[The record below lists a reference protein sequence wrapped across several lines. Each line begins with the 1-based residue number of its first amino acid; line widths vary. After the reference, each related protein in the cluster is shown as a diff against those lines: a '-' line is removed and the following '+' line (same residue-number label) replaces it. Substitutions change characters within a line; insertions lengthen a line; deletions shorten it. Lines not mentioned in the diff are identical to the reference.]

1 MPDYSLFPATKGNQF
16 SFDDFRTALDV
27 GNSQPISFAD
37 LYPGGVYIPDNNN
50 FFTFLL
56 SVPDTGEVSINDFQ
70 SNDITLS
77 NLNISTPNANSHVED
92 QTTRNLATI
101 GLSGTTGIFNSSQR
115 IYYELEPSTG
125 VADPDFTADDVTF
138 MTGRIGNTLTGIAT
152 VDLTDPF
159 WRTQITIEVAFKT
172 DVTTEGN
179 IVLRLKIPGLDNST
193 PVGTNAWT
201 PTVVSP
207 LTDTSTGFDNLNFG
221 DTTVLS
227 SNSTVTEINGWTIQ
241 KQNLRL
247 GNSQNGPY
255 GLWNGSGI
263 TFHNAGVNST
273 VAAPQDPTPFPTG
286 QTGSPP
292 TAFNSSGDKFGFT
305 GTPTLDYE
313 FKDPTDLVQNGS
325 TQLGYSCIRLYSSG
339 SSAGG
344 DVAHGPLIKGKVW
357 LPLTT
362 SDSVRFKW
370 RAVGGG
376 DAYDIFAWLQ
386 EWYDPNN
393 PSSFRQQIILNQTQ
407 GSASGD
413 SGWQTVTAQV
423 AYSGLYTFAFMSGT
437 FDYTGGSAL
446 GANLYI
452 TDIEVI

>member
-27 GNSQPISFAD
+27 GNNQPISFAD

-70 SNDITLS
+70 RNGTSLADFT
-77 NLNISTPNANSHVED
+77 ISTPDASNHVED

-101 GLSGTTGIFNSSQR
+101 SLNNGTFTEGQY

-125 VADPDFTADDVTF
+125 VADPDFTGDDVTF
-138 MTGRIGNTLTGIAT
+138 MTGRIGTTLSGIAT
-152 VDLTDPF
+152 PTPG
-159 WRTQITIEVAFKT
+159 TNSITLSAAFKT
-172 DVTTEGN
+172 DTTTEGN

-193 PVGTNAWT
+193 PVGTNDWT

-207 LTDTSTGFDNLNFG
+207 LTDTSTNFINLDFA

-227 SNSTVTEINGWTIQ
+227 SNSSITEINGWTIQ

-255 GLWNGSGI
+255 GLWSGSGI

-273 VAAPQDPTPFPTG
+273 IAAPLDPTPFPTG
-286 QTGSPP
+286 SFG
-292 TAFNSSGDKFGFT
+292 NSNGDKFGFT

-313 FKDPTDLVQNGS
+313 FKDPTDLVHNGN

-437 FDYTGGSAL
+437 FDYTGGTAL

>member
-1 MPDYSLFPATKGNQF
+1 MPDYSLFPTTKGNQF
-16 SFDDFRTALDV
+16 SFDDFRTILNV
-27 GNSQPISFAD
+27 GNNQPISFAD

-50 FFTFLL
+50 FFTFVL
-56 SVPDTGEVSINDFQ
+56 SIPDTGEVSINDFQ
-70 SNDITLS
+70 SNDITLADFI
-77 NLNISTPNANSHVED
+77 ISTPDANNHVED

-101 GLSGTTGIFNSSQR
+101 NLTGTTGIFNTRQR

-125 VADPDFTADDVTF
+125 VSDPDFTADDVTF
-138 MTGRIGNTLTGIAT
+138 MTGRIGNTLTGVAT

-159 WRTQITIEVAFKT
+159 WRTRINIEVAFKT
-172 DVTTEGN
+172 DMTTEGN

-193 PVGTNAWT
+193 PVGTNDWT

-207 LTDTSTGFDNLNFG
+207 LTDTSINFVNLDFG

-227 SNSTVTEINGWTIQ
+227 SNSSITEINGWTIQ

-247 GNSQNGPY
+247 GNNQNGPY

-286 QTGSPP
+286 QTGN

-370 RAVGGG
+370 RAVGGN